1 MKKICIDRIDVVVE
15 KSENDNYIIKKHPF
29 LEKEKILDSIDMEK
43 LAIDCLMMN
52 LSIVIH

>member
-15 KSENDNYIIKKHPF
+15 KSESDNYIIKKHPF
-29 LEKEKILDSIDMEK
+29 LEKEKVLDSIDMER